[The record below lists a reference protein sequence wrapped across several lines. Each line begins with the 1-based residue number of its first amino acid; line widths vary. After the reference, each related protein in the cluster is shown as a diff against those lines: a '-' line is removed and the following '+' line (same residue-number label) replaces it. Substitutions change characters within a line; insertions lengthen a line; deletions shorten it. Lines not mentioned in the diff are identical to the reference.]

1 MAKLSPFLHL
11 TPHSLHN
18 PQTHMPLRTH
28 SPPSILYVISDTK
41 HLHST
46 SFSSSKLSLSIL
58 DSLGELRTLNS
69 VRELHAQMLK
79 LPKNGNLATMDASLI
94 RYYLEFGDFVSAIEV
109 FFVGF
114 TRNYLIWNSFLEEF
128 ASFRGNPNEIL
139 KVFKE
144 LSRKGVNFDSKALT
158 VVLKICLALMDLWV
172 GLEIHACLIKRGF
185 HFDVHLSCALINLY
199 EKCWGIDK
207 ANQVFHETPYQ
218 EDFLWNTV
226 LIANLRSERWWNAL
240 ELFRGMQLS
249 SAKATGGTIVKMM
262 QACGK
267 LRALNEGKQIHG
279 YVLRF
284 GLVSN
289 ISISNSIISM
299 YSRNSRL
306 RLARAVFDSMEDH
319 NLSSWNSII
328 SSYAVDGCLNEA
340 WDMFQEMESSSIKPD
355 IITWN
360 SLLSGHFLQGSYEMV
375 LSNFRNLQSAGF
387 KPDSCSVTSA
397 LQAVIELDLFN
408 YGKEIHGYII
418 RNKLDYDVYVCTSL
432 VDMYIKNDRL
442 DKAQAVF
449 HHTKNKNV
457 CAWNSLISGY
467 CFKGLFSNAE
477 TLLNQMEKEGI
488 KHDLVTWNSLVS
500 GYSMWGRSEEALAV
514 INRMKSLGF
523 TPNVVSWTAMIS
535 GCSQNEKYRDALQ
548 FFIQMQEEN
557 VKPNSTTICSL
568 LRACSGPS
576 LLKKGEEIH
585 CFSIRLGFVDDIYL
599 ATALID
605 MYSKGGKLKVAHE
618 VFNGIREKTLP
629 CWNCILMGYALHGHG
644 EEVMILFDNMCKTGI
659 RPDAITFTALLSG
672 CKSSGLVD
680 EGWKY
685 FDSMKTDYNI
695 IPTIEHYSCMVDL
708 LGKAGFLDEAVDFIQ
723 NMPVKPDA
731 SIWGALLACCRIH
744 KDIKLAEIAAR
755 KLFKLEPYNSANYV
769 LMMNIYS
776 SLNRWDDVERLKD
789 KMTALGIKSPHVW
802 SWTQV
807 NQSVHVFSTE
817 GKSHPEEGEIYFELY
832 QLISEIRMLGYIPD
846 INCVYQNIDDKEK
859 EKVLLSHTEKL
870 AMAYGLM
877 KTQSGSPIRV
887 VKNTRICHDC
897 HTAAKYISLARNRE
911 IFLRDGG
918 RFHHFMNGQCS
929 CNDCW

>member
-1 MAKLSPFLHL
+1 
-11 TPHSLHN
+11 
-18 PQTHMPLRTH
+18 MPLRT
-28 SPPSILYVISDTK
+28 PSILYVISDTK
-41 HLHST
+41 HLSST

-128 ASFRGNPNEIL
+128 ASFRGNPNVIL

-144 LSRKGVNFDSKALT
+144 LNRKGVNFDSKALT
-158 VVLKICLALMDLWV
+158 VVLKICLTLMDLWV

-240 ELFRGMQLS
+240 ELFHGMQLS

-284 GLVSN
+284 GLLSN

-299 YSRNSRL
+299 YSRNNRL
-306 RLARAVFDSMEDH
+306 RQARAVFDSMDDH

-375 LSNFRNLQSAGF
+375 LTNFRSLQSAGF

-408 YGKEIHGYII
+408 YGKEIHGYIM

-442 DKAQAVF
+442 YKAEAVF
-449 HHTKNKNV
+449 RHTKNKNV

-488 KHDLVTWNSLVS
+488 KPDLVTWNSLVS

-523 TPNVVSWTAMIS
+523 TLNVVSWTAMIS
-535 GCSQNEKYRDALQ
+535 GCSQNENYRDALQ
-548 FFIQMQEEN
+548 FFVQMQEEN

-568 LRACSGPS
+568 LRACAGPS

-599 ATALID
+599 VTALID
-605 MYSKGGKLKVAHE
+605 MYSKGGNLKVAHE
-618 VFNGIREKTLP
+618 VFNRIQEKTLP

-644 EEVMILFDNMCKTGI
+644 EEVMILFDNMCESDI

-685 FDSMKTDYNI
+685 FDCMKTDYNI

-708 LGKAGFLDEAVDFIQ
+708 LGKAGFLDEAIDFIQ
-723 NMPVKPDA
+723 NMPIKADA

-744 KDIKLAEIAAR
+744 RDIKLAEIAAR

-776 SLNRWDDVERLKD
+776 SLNRWEDVERLKD

-802 SWTQV
+802 SWIQV

-817 GKSHPEEGEIYFELY
+817 GKSHPEEGEIYFELF
-832 QLISEIRMLGYIPD
+832 QLISEIRKLGYIPD
-846 INCVYQNIDDKEK
+846 INFVYQNIDDKEK

-877 KTQSGSPIRV
+877 KTKSGSPIRV

-918 RFHHFMNGQCS
+918 RFHHFMNGKCS

>member
-1 MAKLSPFLHL
+1 MDKLSPFLHF

-18 PQTHMPLRTH
+18 PQTHMPLRT
-28 SPPSILYVISDTK
+28 PSILYVISDTK
-41 HLHST
+41 HLSST

-128 ASFRGNPNEIL
+128 ASFRGNPNVIL

-144 LSRKGVNFDSKALT
+144 LNRKGVNFDSKALT
-158 VVLKICLALMDLWV
+158 VVLKICLTLMDLWV

-284 GLVSN
+284 GLLSN

-299 YSRNSRL
+299 YSRNNRL
-306 RLARAVFDSMEDH
+306 SQARAVFDSMDDH

-375 LSNFRNLQSAGF
+375 LTNFRSLQSAGF

-408 YGKEIHGYII
+408 YGKEIHGYIM

-432 VDMYIKNDRL
+432 VDMYIKNDHL
-442 DKAQAVF
+442 YKAEAVF
-449 HHTKNKNV
+449 RHTKNKNV

-488 KHDLVTWNSLVS
+488 KPDLVTWNSLVS

-523 TPNVVSWTAMIS
+523 TLNVVSWTAMIS
-535 GCSQNEKYRDALQ
+535 GCSQNENYRDALQ
-548 FFIQMQEEN
+548 FFVQMQEEN

-568 LRACSGPS
+568 LRACAGPS

-599 ATALID
+599 VTALID
-605 MYSKGGKLKVAHE
+605 MYSKGGNLKVAHE
-618 VFNGIREKTLP
+618 VFNRIQEKTLP

-644 EEVMILFDNMCKTGI
+644 EEVMILFDNMCESDI

-685 FDSMKTDYNI
+685 FDCMKTDYNI

-708 LGKAGFLDEAVDFIQ
+708 LGKAGFLDEAIDFIQ
-723 NMPVKPDA
+723 NMPIKADA

-744 KDIKLAEIAAR
+744 RDIKLAEIAAR

-776 SLNRWDDVERLKD
+776 SLNRWEDVERLKD

-802 SWTQV
+802 SWIQV

-817 GKSHPEEGEIYFELY
+817 GKSHPEEGEIYFELF
-832 QLISEIRMLGYIPD
+832 QLISEIRKLGYIPD

-877 KTQSGSPIRV
+877 KTKSGSPIRV

-918 RFHHFMNGQCS
+918 RFHHFMNGKCS